1 MRARERILANLETI
15 YRESYERAQASG
27 DGARLLDLDNAYMRD
42 QLMMEVLLDIRDLFS
57 VAPAASGKSALEKLE
72 ALRRLTKR

>member
-1 MRARERILANLETI
+1 MRDRARILANLESI
-15 YRESYERAQASG
+15 YRESYERAQAGG
-27 DGARLLDLDNAYMRD
+27 DGSRMLDLDNAYMRD

-72 ALRRLTKR
+72 ALRRLTRR

>member
-27 DGARLLDLDNAYMRD
+27 DGGRLLDLDNAYMRD

-57 VAPAASGKSALEKLE
+57 VSPAASRK
-72 ALRRLTKR
+72 KR